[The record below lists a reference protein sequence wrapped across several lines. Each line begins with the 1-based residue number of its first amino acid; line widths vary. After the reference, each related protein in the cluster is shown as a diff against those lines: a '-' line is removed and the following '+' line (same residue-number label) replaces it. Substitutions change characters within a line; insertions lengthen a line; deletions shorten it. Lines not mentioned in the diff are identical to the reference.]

1 MSLISIVNVLKIYY
15 SKLQLKVLYSQN
27 DVNLDYFK
35 IIDITSVLDKLN
47 FVDAI
52 SSFTKYGSIDK
63 LRDIIQNNDL
73 LNKLEE
79 LYIKLQFNLKN
90 IDDTY
95 KTLAEISGNNE
106 NENIL
111 KERVKELKTLKNEKY
126 PIFQF

>member
-1 MSLISIVNVLKIYY
+1 M
-15 SKLQLKVLYSQN
+15 
-27 DVNLDYFK
+27 NLDYFK

-90 IDDTY
+90 I
-95 KTLAEISGNNE
+95 AVI
-106 NENIL
+106 I
-111 KERVKELKTLKNEKY
+111 VKANREL
-126 PIFQF
+126 PP